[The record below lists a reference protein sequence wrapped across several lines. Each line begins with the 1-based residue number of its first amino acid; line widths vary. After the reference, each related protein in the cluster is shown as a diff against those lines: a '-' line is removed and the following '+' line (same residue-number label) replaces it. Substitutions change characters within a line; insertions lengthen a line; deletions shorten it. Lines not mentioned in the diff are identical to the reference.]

1 MVINNVYSLGGRFC
15 VMVVAVVMVVVVV
28 VVRFPN
34 LELIIELPAS
44 ITFN

>member
-28 VVRFPN
+28 RFPN
-34 LELIIELPAS
+34 LELIIELPAFRS
-44 ITFN
+44 

>member
-15 VMVVAVVMVVVVV
+15 VVVVTMVMVV